1 MAQLQPQAQPA
12 AAKEKE
18 LGIDDF
24 QLEMAVPK
32 VVGEVKVAS
41 VEEKT
46 EQVSSDGKVGI
57 TKLEEATIN
66 SLNTQV
72 DKIMT
77 DLIATPSNSPEMKE
91 LTAAL
96 NKMGDAEITK
106 TANMSNKMLSRPMR
120 GLRGNGAGGDSVADG
135 LKSLRSK
142 VEKLD
147 PSQRDKLFSKNKFFG
162 FKLPWA
168 DKIDSYFQEY
178 KSSEDQLN
186 AIIRSL
192 SNGKDELIHDN
203 ATIDEERE
211 QMQEL
216 MARLEQYAYIMK
228 RLDEK
233 IEKRLPD
240 IQADDQLKAEDIKQ
254 EILFPIRQK
263 RMDLLQHL
271 AVSMQGYMAL
281 QVIKQNNNELIRGV
295 DRASKTTVA
304 ALRTAIIVSEALGTQ
319 RLVLNQINEVN
330 NVTNSLIEKNSELL
344 KTQGVEIQKQAT
356 ESAINAQTLEKS
368 FVNLF
373 QAMDAI
379 DTYRA
384 QALPQMQKTLDSLEK
399 SVENA
404 KNYLAS
410 RRENR
415 IGDVAKELLEGTD
428 TKADDG
434 IVQVIKPK
442 PKA

>member
-1 MAQLQPQAQPA
+1 MPQLQPQPQQK
-12 AAKEKE
+12 KEE
-18 LGIDDF
+18 ALGIDDF
-24 QLEMAVPK
+24 QFEMNVPK
-32 VVGEVKVAS
+32 PINEIKAAQ

-46 EQVSSDGKVGI
+46 EQVDAQGRLGV

-66 SLNTQV
+66 NLNGQV
-72 DKIMT
+72 DKIMS
-77 DLIATPSNSPEMKE
+77 DLISTPSNSQEMKE
-91 LTAAL
+91 LTSAL
-96 NKMGDAEITK
+96 NKMGDAEINK
-106 TANMSNKMLSRPMR
+106 TSGMSNRMLKRPIR
-120 GLRGNGAGGDSVADG
+120 GLRSNGAGGDSVADG
-135 LKSLRSK
+135 LKNLRMK

-147 PSQRDKLFSKNKFFG
+147 PSRRGKIFSKTTFLGVKM
-162 FKLPWA
+162 PWA

-178 KSSEDQLN
+178 KSSEDQLDV
-186 AIIRSL
+186 IIKSL

-203 ATIDEERE
+203 ATIEEEKE

-216 MARLEQYAYIMK
+216 MVRLEQYAYIMK
-228 RLDEK
+228 RLDKK
-233 IEKRLPD
+233 IEDRLPE
-240 IQADDQLKAEDIKQ
+240 IQAEDQLKAEDIKQ

-295 DRASKTTVA
+295 DRASKTTIA

-330 NVTNSLIEKNSELL
+330 TVTNSLIEKNSELL
-344 KTQGVEIQKQAT
+344 KTQGVEIHKQASQ
-356 ESAINAQTLEKS
+356 SAINAQTLEKS
-368 FVNLF
+368 FVNIF

-379 DTYRA
+379 DNYRA
-384 QALPQMQKTLDSLEK
+384 QALPQMAKTIESLEN
-399 SVENA
+399 SVQNA
-404 KNYLAS
+404 KNYLSS

-415 IGDVAKELLEGTD
+415 IGDFAKELVDNTEPSPEDKGV
-428 TKADDG
+428 
-434 IVQVIKPK
+434 VQIRAK

>member
-1 MAQLQPQAQPA
+1 MPQLQPQLKKEEA
-12 AAKEKE
+12 A

-24 QLEMAVPK
+24 QLEMSVPK
-32 VVGEVKVAS
+32 PVA
-41 VEEKT
+41 EIKA
-46 EQVSSDGKVGI
+46 EQVEVSTEKVDAQGRVGI

-66 SLNTQV
+66 NLNGQV

-77 DLIATPSNSPEMKE
+77 DLISTPSNSQEMKE
-91 LTAAL
+91 LTSAL
-96 NKMGDAEITK
+96 NKMGDAEINK
-106 TANMSNKMLSRPMR
+106 TAGMSNRMLGRPIR
-120 GLRGNGAGGDSVADG
+120 GLRGNGTGGDNVADG
-135 LKSLRSK
+135 LKNLRMK

-147 PSQRDKLFSKNKFFG
+147 PSRRDKLFSKNKFLG
-162 FKLPWA
+162 IKLPWA

-186 AIIRSL
+186 GIVKSL
-192 SNGKDELIHDN
+192 ANGKDELIHDN

-216 MARLEQYAYIMK
+216 MVRLEQYAYIMK

-240 IQADDQLKAEDIKQ
+240 IQPDDQLKAEDIKQ

-319 RLVLNQINEVN
+319 RLVLTQINEVN
-330 NVTNSLIEKNSELL
+330 SVTNSLIERNSELL

-356 ESAINAQTLEKS
+356 QSAVNAQTLEKS
-368 FVNLF
+368 FQNIF

-379 DTYRA
+379 DSYRA
-384 QALPQMQKTLDSLEK
+384 QALPEMAKTIDSLEK
-399 SVENA
+399 SVTNA
-404 KNYLAS
+404 KNYLSS

-415 IGDVAKELLEGTD
+415 IGDFAKELVDGNDPTTD
-428 TKADDG
+428 NNG
-434 IVQVIKPK
+434 VVQIRK

>member
-1 MAQLQPQAQPA
+1 MPQLQPQLKKEEA
-12 AAKEKE
+12 A

-24 QLEMAVPK
+24 QLEMNVPK
-32 VVGEVKVAS
+32 PVAEIKADQVEVSTEKVDA
-41 VEEKT
+41 
-46 EQVSSDGKVGI
+46 QGRVGI
-57 TKLEEATIN
+57 TKLEEATISN
-66 SLNTQV
+66 LNGQV

-77 DLIATPSNSPEMKE
+77 DLISTPSNSQEMKE

-96 NKMGDAEITK
+96 NKMGDAEINK
-106 TANMSNKMLSRPMR
+106 TAGMSNRMLGRPIR
-120 GLRGNGAGGDSVADG
+120 GLRGNGTGGDNVADG
-135 LKSLRSK
+135 LKNLRMK

-147 PSQRDKLFSKNKFFG
+147 PSRRDKLFTKNTFLG
-162 FKLPWA
+162 IKLPWA
-168 DKIDSYFQEY
+168 NKIDSYFQEY
-178 KSSEDQLN
+178 KSSEEQLN
-186 AIIRSL
+186 GIVKSL
-192 SNGKDELIHDN
+192 ANGKDELIHDN

-216 MARLEQYAYIMK
+216 MVRLEQYAYIMK

-319 RLVLNQINEVN
+319 RLVLTQINEVN
-330 NVTNSLIEKNSELL
+330 NVTNSLIERNSELL

-356 ESAINAQTLEKS
+356 QSAVNAQTLEKS
-368 FVNLF
+368 FQNIF

-379 DTYRA
+379 DSYRA
-384 QALPQMQKTLDSLEK
+384 QALPEMAKTIDSLEK
-399 SVENA
+399 SVTNA
-404 KNYLAS
+404 KNYLSS

-415 IGDVAKELLEGTD
+415 IGDFAKELVDGNDPTTD
-428 TKADDG
+428 NNG
-434 IVQVIKPK
+434 VVQIRK

>member
-1 MAQLQPQAQPA
+1 MPQLQPQKQD
-12 AAKEKE
+12 E

-24 QLEMAVPK
+24 QLEMNVPK
-32 VVGEVKVAS
+32 TVPEIKTEQ
-41 VEEKT
+41 VEART

-66 SLNTQV
+66 NLNGQV
-72 DKIMT
+72 DKIMN
-77 DLIATPSNSPEMKE
+77 DLIATPANSSEMKE
-91 LTAAL
+91 LTSAL
-96 NKMGDAEITK
+96 NKMGDAEINK
-106 TANMSNKMLSRPMR
+106 TANMSSRMLKRPIR
-120 GLRGNGAGGDSVADG
+120 GLRGNGTGGDNVADG
-135 LKSLRSK
+135 LKNLRMK

-147 PSQRDKLFSKNKFFG
+147 PSRRDKLFSKNTFLG
-162 FKLPWA
+162 IKLPWA

-178 KSSEDQLN
+178 KSSEDQLD
-186 AIIRSL
+186 AIIKSL
-192 SNGKDELIHDN
+192 ANGKDELIHDN

-216 MARLEQYAYIMK
+216 MVRLEQYAYIMK
-228 RLDEK
+228 RLDKK
-233 IEKRLPD
+233 IEDRLPD
-240 IQADDQLKAEDIKQ
+240 IQAEDQLKAEDIKQ

-295 DRASKTTVA
+295 ERASKTTIA

-330 NVTNSLIEKNSELL
+330 NVTNSLIERNSELL

-356 ESAINAQTLEKS
+356 QSAVNAQTLEKS
-368 FVNLF
+368 FQNIF

-379 DTYRA
+379 DNYRA
-384 QALPQMQKTLDSLEK
+384 QALPQMAKTIESLEN
-399 SVENA
+399 SVQNA
-404 KNYLAS
+404 KNYLSS

-415 IGDVAKELLEGTD
+415 VGDFAKELVDGTD
-428 TKADDG
+428 PTTDDNG
-434 IVQVIKPK
+434 VVQIRKPK
-442 PKA
+442 V

>member
-1 MAQLQPQAQPA
+1 MPQLQPQAQPQQ
-12 AAKEKE
+12 EM
-18 LGIDDF
+18 GIDDF
-24 QLEMAVPK
+24 QLEMNVPK
-32 VVGEVKVAS
+32 PVSQIKVEQ
-41 VEEKT
+41 VESKT
-46 EQVSSDGKVGI
+46 EQVDANGRVGI

-66 SLNTQV
+66 NLNNQV
-72 DKIMT
+72 DKIMS
-77 DLIATPSNSPEMKE
+77 DLIATPTNSNEMKE
-91 LTAAL
+91 LTSAL
-96 NKMGDAEITK
+96 NRMGDAEINK
-106 TANMSNKMLSRPMR
+106 TSAMSNRMLTRPIR
-120 GLRGNGAGGDSVADG
+120 GLRGNGTGGDNVADG
-135 LKSLRSK
+135 LKNLRMK

-147 PSQRDKLFSKNKFFG
+147 PSRRDKLFTKNTFLG
-162 FKLPWA
+162 IKLPWA

-186 AIIRSL
+186 AIIKSL
-192 SNGKDELIHDN
+192 TNGKDELLHDN

-216 MARLEQYAYIMK
+216 MVRLEQYAYIMK
-228 RLDEK
+228 RLDQK
-233 IEKRLPD
+233 IESRLPD
-240 IQADDQLKAEDIKQ
+240 IQAEDQIKAEDIKQ

-281 QVIKQNNNELIRGV
+281 QVIKQNNTELIRGV

-330 NVTNSLIEKNSELL
+330 NVTNGLIERNSELL

-356 ESAINAQTLEKS
+356 QSAVNAATLEKS
-368 FVNLF
+368 FQNIF

-379 DTYRA
+379 DKYRSD
-384 QALPQMQKTLDSLEK
+384 ALPEMAKTIASLET
-399 SVENA
+399 SVDNA

-415 IGDVAKELLEGTD
+415 VADFAKELVDGKDPTTD
-428 TKADDG
+428 DNG
-434 IVQVIKPK
+434 VVQIRPK

>member
-1 MAQLQPQAQPA
+1 MAQLQPQK
-12 AAKEKE
+12 KEE

-24 QLEMAVPK
+24 QLEMNTPK
-32 VVGEVKVAS
+32 PVSQVKVED
-41 VEEKT
+41 VEQKT
-46 EQVSSDGKVGI
+46 EQVDNQGRVGV
-57 TKLEEATIN
+57 TKLEQETIN
-66 SLNTQV
+66 NLNGQV

-77 DLIATPSNSPEMKE
+77 DLISTPSNSQEMKD
-91 LTAAL
+91 LTSAL
-96 NKMGDAEITK
+96 NKMGDAEINK
-106 TANMSNKMLSRPMR
+106 TAGMSNRMLKRPIR
-120 GLRGNGAGGDSVADG
+120 GLRGNGTGGDTVADG
-135 LKSLRSK
+135 LKNLRMK

-147 PSQRDKLFSKNKFFG
+147 PSRRDKLFTKNTFLGIKM
-162 FKLPWA
+162 PWA
-168 DKIDSYFQEY
+168 DKVNSYFQEY
-178 KSSEDQLN
+178 KSSEDQLD
-186 AIIRSL
+186 AIIKSL

-203 ATIDEERE
+203 ATIEEEKE

-216 MARLEQYAYIMK
+216 MVRLEQYAYIMK
-228 RLDEK
+228 RLDKK
-233 IEKRLPD
+233 IEDRLPD
-240 IQADDQLKAEDIKQ
+240 IQAEDQLKAEDIKQ

-295 DRASKTTVA
+295 DRASKTTIA

-330 NVTNSLIEKNSELL
+330 NVTNNLIERNSELL

-356 ESAINAQTLEKS
+356 QSAVNAQTLEKS
-368 FVNLF
+368 FQNIF

-379 DTYRA
+379 DSYRA
-384 QALPQMQKTLDSLEK
+384 QALPQMAKTIDSLES
-399 SVENA
+399 SVQNA
-404 KNYLAS
+404 KNYLSS

-415 IGDVAKELLEGTD
+415 IGDFAKELVDGTD
-428 TKADDG
+428 PTTDDNG
-434 IVQVIKPK
+434 VVQIRAK

>member
-1 MAQLQPQAQPA
+1 MPQLQPQPQKA
-12 AAKEKE
+12 AE

-24 QLEMAVPK
+24 QLEMNVPK
-32 VVGEVKVAS
+32 TVPEIKAEQ
-41 VEEKT
+41 VEART
-46 EQVSSDGKVGI
+46 EQVGTDGKVGI

-66 SLNTQV
+66 NLNGQV
-72 DKIMT
+72 DKIMS
-77 DLIATPSNSPEMKE
+77 DLIATPANSTEMKE

-96 NKMGDAEITK
+96 NKMGDAEINK
-106 TANMSNKMLSRPMR
+106 TAGMSNRMLKRPIR
-120 GLRGNGAGGDSVADG
+120 GLRGNGTGGDNVADG
-135 LKSLRSK
+135 LKNLRMK

-147 PSQRDKLFSKNKFFG
+147 PSRRDKLFNKNTFLG
-162 FKLPWA
+162 IKLPWA

-178 KSSEDQLN
+178 KSSEDQLDG
-186 AIIRSL
+186 IIKSL
-192 SNGKDELIHDN
+192 ANGKDELIHDN

-216 MARLEQYAYIMK
+216 MVRLEQYAYIMK
-228 RLDEK
+228 RLDKK
-233 IEKRLPD
+233 IEDRLPD
-240 IQADDQLKAEDIKQ
+240 IQAEDQLKAEDIKQ

-295 DRASKTTVA
+295 DRASKTTIA

-330 NVTNSLIEKNSELL
+330 NVTNGLIERNSELL

-356 ESAINAQTLEKS
+356 QSAVNAQTLEKS
-368 FVNLF
+368 FQNIF

-379 DTYRA
+379 DNYRA
-384 QALPQMQKTLDSLEK
+384 QALPQMAKTIESLEN
-399 SVENA
+399 SVTNA
-404 KNYLAS
+404 KNYLSS

-415 IGDVAKELLEGTD
+415 IGDFAKELVDGTD
-428 TKADDG
+428 PTTDESG
-434 IVQVIKPK
+434 VVQIRK

>member
-1 MAQLQPQAQPA
+1 MPQLQPQPQQ
-12 AAKEKE
+12 EM
-18 LGIDDF
+18 GIDDF
-24 QLEMAVPK
+24 ELEMNVPK
-32 VVGEVKVAS
+32 PVAQIKPEQ
-41 VEEKT
+41 VEAKT
-46 EQVSSDGKVGI
+46 EQVDANGRVGI

-66 SLNTQV
+66 NLNNQV
-72 DKIMT
+72 DKIMS
-77 DLIATPSNSPEMKE
+77 DLISTPSNSNEMKE
-91 LTAAL
+91 LTSAL
-96 NKMGDAEITK
+96 NRMGDAEINK
-106 TANMSNKMLSRPMR
+106 TSAMSNRMLTRPIR
-120 GLRGNGAGGDSVADG
+120 GLRGNGTGGDNVADG
-135 LKSLRSK
+135 LKNLRMK

-147 PSQRDKLFSKNKFFG
+147 PSRRDKLFTKNTFLG
-162 FKLPWA
+162 IKLPWA
-168 DKIDSYFQEY
+168 GKIDSYFQEY

-186 AIIRSL
+186 AIIKSL
-192 SNGKDELIHDN
+192 TNGKDELLHDN

-216 MARLEQYAYIMK
+216 MVRLEQYAYIMK
-228 RLDEK
+228 RLDQK
-233 IEKRLPD
+233 IESRLPD
-240 IQADDQLKAEDIKQ
+240 IQAEDQLKAEDIKQ

-281 QVIKQNNNELIRGV
+281 QVIKQNNVELIRGV

-330 NVTNSLIEKNSELL
+330 NVTNGLIERNSELL

-356 ESAINAQTLEKS
+356 QSAVNAATLEKS
-368 FVNLF
+368 FQNIF

-379 DTYRA
+379 DKYRLD
-384 QALPQMQKTLDSLEK
+384 ALPEMAKTIASLES
-399 SVENA
+399 SVDNA

-415 IGDVAKELLEGTD
+415 VADFAKELVDGKDPTTD
-428 TKADDG
+428 DNG
-434 IVQVIKPK
+434 VVQIRPK